1 MKIKDN
7 NYVILFLRVCML
19 TPEEVLAELWI
30 LENDDPL
37 GNGAQI
43 VFNRV
48 VTESINCNCTRIVA
62 VCV

>member
-1 MKIKDN
+1 
-7 NYVILFLRVCML
+7 ML

-48 VTESINCNCTRIVA
+48 VTESINCNCT
-62 VCV
+62 